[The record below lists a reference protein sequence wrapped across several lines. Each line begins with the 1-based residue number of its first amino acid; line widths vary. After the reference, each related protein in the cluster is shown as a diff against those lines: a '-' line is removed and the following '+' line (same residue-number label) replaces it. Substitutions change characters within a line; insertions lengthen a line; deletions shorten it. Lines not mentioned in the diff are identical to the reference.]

1 MLYEALKFTVG
12 PLVKALYHPWIEG
25 KENIPAEGAGILA
38 SNHMAVFDSVFL
50 PLLCDRKITFIG
62 KDDYFKTD
70 TLKGKFVA
78 GFMRGAGVIPVDRT
92 SSSAAEGALQAG
104 LACLREGNL
113 FGIYPEGIDDEMVA
127 QAPSLELV
135 LPQFLSFADFS
146 SSVLLA
152 HNARFDTRFLLR
164 GCQQVG
170 IEWPFPACLDTV
182 LFSRA
187 VLPRPQVH
195 NHRLGTLAHHFGI
208 ENPQAHRALADAYT
222 CLHLFEEL
230 VKLTN
235 LNQVEIPDSVLTVL
249 TEEVAFAG

>member
-113 FGIYPEGIDDEMVA
+113 FGIYPEGTRSPDGRLYKAKVGVA
-127 QAPSLELV
+127 RLAIESGAPVIPIAMIGTGAAQPIGQTLPSRKVDIGIRVGEPLHFGHLKGKENDRETLREVANQIIQAIGALSGQEYVDMYAADRKLEL
-135 LPQFLSFADFS
+135 AKE
-146 SSVLLA
+146 
-152 HNARFDTRFLLR
+152 
-164 GCQQVG
+164 G
-170 IEWPFPACLDTV
+170 
-182 LFSRA
+182 
-187 VLPRPQVH
+187 
-195 NHRLGTLAHHFGI
+195 
-208 ENPQAHRALADAYT
+208 
-222 CLHLFEEL
+222 
-230 VKLTN
+230 K
-235 LNQVEIPDSVLTVL
+235 
-249 TEEVAFAG
+249 FAGPIPGGAKETR